1 MAALDLGT
9 CKSGFGFGGTGKKS
23 NCKQFD
29 DYGESFGLRD
39 VIGCYLNLDAME
51 MHYSKN
57 GTDLGKAFALRS
69 EFKNAV
75 FHPAVVLKNAE
86 MSFNFGATEF
96 KHPPKAGYV
105 AVSQASKDC
114 TVSSGVKGGG
124 DKPQKLQNNAPHAV
138 IIEGRN
144 SGIPVKEQIA
154 ALNAGVDIVCGT
166 PGRLEDLI
174 NTGQLS
180 LQSCKFF
187 VLDEA
192 DGLLKQGHERLI
204 NNIYNSIPKIT
215 SEGKRLQMVVCSA
228 TLHSFEVKRMAE
240 RLMHFP
246 TWVDLK
252 GEDAVPETVHHVV
265 VTIDPRTDS
274 SWSNLR
280 RHLQTDGVHVKDGV
294 QPGNNTPETLSE
306 AVKLLKGEYCIKAID
321 THKMDQALIFCR
333 TKLDCDNLERYF
345 NQIDSKVVW
354 TPNLVRQVKRAFRI
368 VRRDED
374 GRNCVRRGKRP
385 PFLLTL
391 CSTIDLCTPNTSNCR
406 RTGWRGRQTPIA
418 PTLSAHNLLNF
429 PAPSQLNFRLWDRCS

>member
-1 MAALDLGT
+1 MQVWIL
-9 CKSGFGFGGTGKKS
+9 F
-23 NCKQFD
+23 
-29 DYGESFGLRD
+29 
-39 VIGCYLNLDAME
+39 
-51 MHYSKN
+51 
-57 GTDLGKAFALRS
+57 
-69 EFKNAV
+69 
-75 FHPAVVLKNAE
+75 VVLQDAWKI
-86 MSFNFGATEF
+86 
-96 KHPPKAGYV
+96 
-105 AVSQASKDC
+105 
-114 TVSSGVKGGG
+114 
-124 DKPQKLQNNAPHAV
+124 L
-138 IIEGRN
+138 
-144 SGIPVKEQIA
+144 
-154 ALNAGVDIVCGT
+154 
-166 PGRLEDLI
+166 LI
-174 NTGQLS
+174 QDNS

-274 SWSNLR
+274 SWSNLH

-294 QPGNNTPETLSE
+294 RPGNNTPETLSE

-374 GRNCVRRGKRP
+374 GRNCV
-385 PFLLTL
+385 
-391 CSTIDLCTPNTSNCR
+391 
-406 RTGWRGRQTPIA
+406 
-418 PTLSAHNLLNF
+418 
-429 PAPSQLNFRLWDRCS
+429 